1 MHRLLRNVDAGY
13 RAIWVSADVPVLGRR
28 LGEMRTN
35 FTLPEDLSFPN
46 ILSTG
51 GDEFGSVEMRD
62 SGPKAYGELFHHWNG
77 QVAEKYQMTR
87 WSGRRSCRG

>member
-1 MHRLLRNVDAGY
+1 MVSLDILLFGYGRLTGADAGY

-28 LGEMRTN
+28 LGEMKNN

-51 GDEFGSVEMRD
+51 GDEFGSPEVKEE
-62 SGPKAYGELFHHWNG
+62 GPKAYGEPEH
-77 QVAEKYQMTR
+77 
-87 WSGRRSCRG
+87 